1 MEKTLKKKLKKY
13 FKNLDGEEGNDVLK
27 MVLDDVEP
35 VVIQFVLDKVNQNQ
49 SRAAKILGLNRGTLK
64 KKIDLY
70 KL

>member
-1 MEKTLKKKLKKY
+1 MEETLKKKLKKD
-13 FKNLDGEEGNDVLK
+13 FKNLDGEEAQDVLK

-35 VVIQFVLDKVNQNQ
+35 VVIQYVLDRVNQNQ

>member
-1 MEKTLKKKLKKY
+1 MKERLRIKLKKY
-13 FKNLDGEEGNDVLK
+13 FNSLDGEEAHDVMK

-35 VVIQFVLDKVNQNQ
+35 VVIQYVLDKVNQNQ
-49 SRAAKILGLNRGTLK
+49 SKAAKILGLNRGTLK

>member
-1 MEKTLKKKLKKY
+1 MEETLKKKLKKY
-13 FKNLDGEEGNDVLK
+13 FKNLDGEEGHEVLK
-27 MVLDDVEP
+27 MVMDDVEP
-35 VVIQFVLDKVNQNQ
+35 VVIQYVLDRVNQNQ

>member
-1 MEKTLKKKLKKY
+1 MEERLRIKLKKY
-13 FKNLDGEEGNDVLK
+13 FNSLDGEEAHDVLK

-35 VVIQFVLDKVNQNQ
+35 VVIKYVLDRVNQNQ

>member
-1 MEKTLKKKLKKY
+1 MEERLRIKLKKY
-13 FKNLDGEEGNDVLK
+13 FNSLDGEEAHDVLK

-35 VVIQFVLDKVNQNQ
+35 VVIQYVLDKVNHNQ
-49 SRAAKILGLNRGTLK
+49 SKAAKILGLNRGTLK

>member
-1 MEKTLKKKLKKY
+1 MEERLRIKLKKY
-13 FKNLDGEEGNDVLK
+13 FNSLDGEEAHDVLR

-35 VVIQFVLDKVNQNQ
+35 VVIQYVLDKVNQNQ
-49 SRAAKILGLNRGTLK
+49 SKAAKILGLNRGTLK

>member
-1 MEKTLKKKLKKY
+1 MEERLRIKLKKY
-13 FKNLDGEEGNDVLK
+13 FNSLDGEEAHDVMK

-49 SRAAKILGLNRGTLK
+49 SKAAKILGLNRGTLK

>member
-1 MEKTLKKKLKKY
+1 MEERLKIKLKKY
-13 FKNLDGEEGNDVLK
+13 FNSLDGEEAHDVLR

-35 VVIQFVLDKVNQNQ
+35 VVIQYVLDKVNQNQ
-49 SRAAKILGLNRGTLK
+49 SKAAKILGLNRGTLK

>member
-1 MEKTLKKKLKKY
+1 MEERLRIKLKKY
-13 FKNLDGEEGNDVLK
+13 FNSLDGEEAHDVMK

-35 VVIQFVLDKVNQNQ
+35 VVIKYVLDRVNQNQ

>member
-1 MEKTLKKKLKKY
+1 MEERLRLKLKKY
-13 FKNLDGEEGNDVLK
+13 FNSLDGEEAHDVMK

-35 VVIQFVLDKVNQNQ
+35 VVIQYVLDKVNQNQ
-49 SRAAKILGLNRGTLK
+49 SKAAKILGLNRGTLK

>member
-1 MEKTLKKKLKKY
+1 MEERLRIKLKKY
-13 FKNLDGEEGNDVLK
+13 FNSLDGEEAHDVMK

-35 VVIQFVLDKVNQNQ
+35 VVIQYVLDKVNQNQ
-49 SRAAKILGLNRGTLK
+49 SKAAKILGLNRGTLK

>member
-1 MEKTLKKKLKKY
+1 MEETLKKKLNKY
-13 FKNLDGEEGNDVLK
+13 FKNLHGEEAHDVLK

-35 VVIQFVLDKVNQNQ
+35 VVIQYVLDRVNQNQ
-49 SRAAKILGLNRGTLK
+49 SKAAKILGLNRGTLK

>member
-1 MEKTLKKKLKKY
+1 MEETLKKKLKKY
-13 FKNLDGEEGNDVLK
+13 FNSLDGEEAHDVMK

-35 VVIQFVLDKVNQNQ
+35 VVIQFVLDKVNHNQ

>member
-1 MEKTLKKKLKKY
+1 MEERLRIKLKKY
-13 FKNLDGEEGNDVLK
+13 FNSLDGEEAHDVLK

-35 VVIQFVLDKVNQNQ
+35 VVIQYVLDKVNQNQ

>member
-1 MEKTLKKKLKKY
+1 MEETLKKKLKKY
-13 FKNLDGEEGNDVLK
+13 FKNLDGEEANDVLR

>member
-1 MEKTLKKKLKKY
+1 MEERLRIKLKKY
-13 FKNLDGEEGNDVLK
+13 FNSLDGEEAHDVLK

-35 VVIQFVLDKVNQNQ
+35 VVIQYVLDRVNQNQ

>member
-1 MEKTLKKKLKKY
+1 MEERLRIKLKKY
-13 FKNLDGEEGNDVLK
+13 FNSLDGEEAHDVLK

-35 VVIQFVLDKVNQNQ
+35 VVIKYVLDRVNQNQ

-64 KKIDLY
+64 KKIGLY

>member
-1 MEKTLKKKLKKY
+1 MEERLKIKLKKY
-13 FKNLDGEEGNDVLK
+13 FNSLDGEEAHDVLK

-35 VVIQFVLDKVNQNQ
+35 VVIKYVLDRVNQNQ

-64 KKIDLY
+64 KKINLY

>member
-1 MEKTLKKKLKKY
+1 MEERLRIKLKKY
-13 FKNLDGEEGNDVLK
+13 FNSLDGEEAHDVLK

-35 VVIQFVLDKVNQNQ
+35 VVIQYVLDKVNQNQ
-49 SRAAKILGLNRGTLK
+49 SKAAKILGLNRGTLK

>member
-1 MEKTLKKKLKKY
+1 MEERLRIKLKKY
-13 FKNLDGEEGNDVLK
+13 FNSLDGEEAHDVMK

-35 VVIQFVLDKVNQNQ
+35 VVIQYVLDRVNQNQ

>member
-1 MEKTLKKKLKKY
+1 MEERLRIKLKKY
-13 FKNLDGEEGNDVLK
+13 FNSLDGEEGHDVLK
-27 MVLDDVEP
+27 MVMDDVEP
-35 VVIQFVLDKVNQNQ
+35 VVIKYVLDRVNQNQ

>member
-1 MEKTLKKKLKKY
+1 MEERLRIKLKKY
-13 FKNLDGEEGNDVLK
+13 FNSLDGEEAHDVMK

-35 VVIQFVLDKVNQNQ
+35 VVIQYVLDKVNQNQ

>member
-1 MEKTLKKKLKKY
+1 MEETLKKKLKKY
-13 FKNLDGEEGNDVLK
+13 FKNLDGEEAHDVLK

-35 VVIQFVLDKVNQNQ
+35 VVIQYVLDKVNQNQ

>member
-1 MEKTLKKKLKKY
+1 MEERLRIKLKKY
-13 FKNLDGEEGNDVLK
+13 FNSLDDEEAHDVLK

-35 VVIQFVLDKVNQNQ
+35 VVIKYVLDGVNQNQ

>member
-1 MEKTLKKKLKKY
+1 
-13 FKNLDGEEGNDVLK
+13 
-27 MVLDDVEP
+27 MVMDDVEP
-35 VVIQFVLDKVNQNQ
+35 VVIQYVLDRVNQNQ